1 MTELTLKIYA
11 GALAFWLLF
20 YCFIKVAELR
30 FPPWAW
36 TIMQCIAVFFYH
48 HTARFPAG
56 TDTQPCFLTST
67 FSEENS
73 ICNLT

>member
-36 TIMQCIAVFFYH
+36 TIMQCIAVFFII
-48 HTARFPAG
+48 TLPV
-56 TDTQPCFLTST
+56 FLRELIRSPDESPND
-67 FSEENS
+67 FYQNH
-73 ICNLT
+73 

>member
-30 FPPWAW
+30 FPPWVW
-36 TIMQCIAVFFYH
+36 TIIDWPPESPDNQYH
-48 HTARFPAG
+48 
-56 TDTQPCFLTST
+56 L
-67 FSEENS
+67 NK
-73 ICNLT
+73 

>member
-1 MTELTLKIYA
+1 MH
-11 GALAFWLLF
+11 
-20 YCFIKVAELR
+20 R
-30 FPPWAW
+30 R
-36 TIMQCIAVFFYH
+36 FFYH

-56 TDTQPCFLTST
+56 IDTQPCFLTST

>member
-36 TIMQCIAVFFYH
+36 TIMQCIAVFLSSH
-48 HTARFPAG
+48 CP
-56 TDTQPCFLTST
+56 
-67 FSEENS
+67 FSCGN
-73 ICNLT
+73 